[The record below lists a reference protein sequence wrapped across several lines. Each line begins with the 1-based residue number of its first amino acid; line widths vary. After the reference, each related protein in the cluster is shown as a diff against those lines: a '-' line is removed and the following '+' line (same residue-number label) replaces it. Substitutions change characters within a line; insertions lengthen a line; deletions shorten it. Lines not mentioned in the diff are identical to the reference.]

1 LVDQTE
7 SFAKSNAKGMNS
19 SINKELKRKL
29 RNMILTKE
37 VEIKVSSS
45 NWKHLEKN
53 GYNIKKN
60 GDIILINVEHLSP
73 GSKLKIEVCCD
84 NCSSNRN
91 IPYCDYYNSIQKYKN
106 YYCKNCRY
114 LRMTET
120 CMKIYGVDNYS
131 KTEEYKLK
139 FKKTCLEKYGVENPL
154 QYEEFLNKL
163 KKTNLERY
171 GTNFTF
177 ENDIISKKA
186 EESCLTRHGVRKF
199 IQRKDFN
206 IIYEESCMK
215 KYGVSNAQQVSEIRN
230 KTKLTRIERG
240 LDIDDIFL
248 SEFEIYKRKVR
259 ALTRKNR
266 EILLEIWNGTDY
278 YDGEYIKDNFDLEYI
293 DPKYPTID
301 HKISIFDG
309 FKEGFTSEE
318 ISSLD
323 NLCFTKRGINS
334 SKNSLSEIEYKQKN
348 QS

>member
-1 LVDQTE
+1 
-7 SFAKSNAKGMNS
+7 
-19 SINKELKRKL
+19 
-29 RNMILTKE
+29 
-37 VEIKVSSS
+37 
-45 NWKHLEKN
+45 
-53 GYNIKKN
+53 
-60 GDIILINVEHLSP
+60 
-73 GSKLKIEVCCD
+73 
-84 NCSSNRN
+84 
-91 IPYCDYYNSIQKYKN
+91 
-106 YYCKNCRY
+106 
-114 LRMTET
+114 
-120 CMKIYGVDNYS
+120 MKIYGVDNYS

-266 EILLEIWNGTDY
+266 KILLEIWNGTDY